1 MAYRWKGKYYEVNP
15 DDPRA
20 TGICD
25 RTGFRFN
32 LHKLQW
38 QYAYQGSP
46 IPQNTRFLIAPQYI
60 DPLNPQFMAYILPDD
75 PPPILNA
82 RTENYVVDE
91 TNWLTTQDNEIID
104 TQSGEDLIQ
113 SLPNPA
119 PSPPAVNLTAAL
131 TYHLGSVATAY
142 VDLFS
147 GNPLTTGVSVLST
160 LTGSATRVNAASV
173 LTTVSGI
180 AENTSAVVLTTACVA
195 MPNIN
200 YVGIYDAA
208 AAGNLLVSGQVS
220 LSAFLSVGMP
230 VQFDALGLTIN
241 LN

>member
-1 MAYRWKGKYYEVNP
+1 MVYRWKPRNAIVDAENP
-15 DDPRA
+15 A
-20 TGICD
+20 AWGTCD
-25 RTGFRFN
+25 RCGFVWN
-32 LHKLQW
+32 LNRLTW
-38 QYAYQGSP
+38 QYDYQGT
-46 IPQNTRFLIAPQYI
+46 PQLQNLRFLVCPPCYDAPQ
-60 DPLNPQFMAYILPDD
+60 PQLSPFILPPD
-75 PPPILNA
+75 PPPIYNA
-82 RTENYVVDE
+82 RPENYVVDE

-119 PSPPAVNLTAAL
+119 PSPPYVNLTAAL
-131 TYHLGSVATAY
+131 TYHLGSVAVAY
-142 VDLFS
+142 IDLFS
-147 GNPLTTGVSVLST
+147 GNPLSGGISVLAT
-160 LTGSATRVNAASV
+160 LTGSATRMNAASV

-208 AAGNLLVSGQVS
+208 TAGNLLVSGQVS